1 MRILLVEDDD
11 ILGDGLRDAL
21 DMAGET
27 VDWVQDGASALHAIQ
42 SETFDIMILDL
53 GLPRMD
59 GLTVLKTL
67 REKQYDLPVLI
78 LTARDETEDR
88 VKGLDTG
95 ADDYLV
101 KPFAFEELHAR
112 LRALMRRQ
120 GGAASNLLQLSDQVT
135 LDTGTREVR
144 VDGAPVILSRREY
157 ALLEELAR
165 HRNQVLTKARIT
177 ELVYGWSEDVESNA
191 LEVHIH
197 HLRKKLRYPLIE
209 TVRGVGYRLRDALD

>member
-27 VDWVQDGASALHAIQ
+27 VDWVQDGVSAVHAIS
-42 SETFDIMILDL
+42 SETFDIMVLDL

-59 GLTVLKTL
+59 GLTVLRTI
-67 REKQYDLPVLI
+67 RENHHDLPVLI

-88 VKGLDTG
+88 VSGLDAG
-95 ADDYLV
+95 ADDYLI
-101 KPFAFEELHAR
+101 KPFAFEELQAR
-112 LRALMRRQ
+112 LRALMRRRS
-120 GGAASNLLQLSDQVT
+120 GSASNILQLNDHVV
-135 LDTGTREVR
+135 LDTGAREVR
-144 VDGAPVILSRREY
+144 VDGTPINLSRREY

-165 HRNQVLTKARIT
+165 HRNQVLSKDRIT
-177 ELVYGWSEDVESNA
+177 ELVYGWGEDVESNA

-197 HLRKKLRYPLIE
+197 HLRKKLAYPLIE
-209 TVRGVGYRLRDALD
+209 TVRGVGYRFRDASD